1 MAPAFSQMAISKMTN
16 KTGSFDSLGSPWEF
30 NLRDLGRR
38 LQITSMNGKYDLQ
51 PLSPVEYIDMIYTG
65 RFRTQDDQATLAK
78 ISREFFKASSM
89 SRDHQDM
96 VELPS
101 ELIIGHS
108 RVVKPSGLSW
118 APPIVS
124 PLDIPTKLK
133 WLPILTGPEKSG
145 KSSLVKFLAARK
157 GVQLRV
163 FSLHSGTDTSDLIG
177 GFEQS
182 NMERQLIAIIED
194 TCQIIQQN
202 LENSSPCRDA
212 STTNLE
218 MSCRD
223 LKCLKSL
230 IFSFDTEKLV
240 AASVLDRLNPL
251 FKGAGILQLA
261 EKGMTR

>member
-1 MAPAFSQMAISKMTN
+1 
-16 KTGSFDSLGSPWEF
+16 
-30 NLRDLGRR
+30 
-38 LQITSMNGKYDLQ
+38 MNGKFDLQ
-51 PLSPVEYIDMIYTG
+51 PLSPVEYTDMIYTG
-65 RFRTQDDQATLAK
+65 RFRTQDDQATSAK
-78 ISREFFKASSM
+78 ISRGFFKASSM

-124 PLDIPTKLK
+124 PLDIPTSMYNCTEALIRCLELK
-133 WLPILTGPEKSG
+133 WLPILTGPEKSE

-240 AASVLDRLNPL
+240 ALQSQVVALNGSMAPS
-251 FKGAGILQLA
+251 
-261 EKGMTR
+261 